1 MPNIHD
7 ISFQLEIIQ
16 KNKNKLQ
23 KEFPNLFSENEN
35 ETFYNNKKLLN
46 EHIQILLNYISVQG
60 GSNEN
65 KKILEEPLKSII
77 RK

>member
-23 KEFPNLFSENEN
+23 KKFPNLFSDYEN

-46 EHIQILLNYISVQG
+46 EHIQILLKYISVQD

-65 KKILEEPLKSII
+65 KKVLVEPLKSII
-77 RK
+77 NK